1 MKNLIPLNVKKENL
15 QFFKTT
21 RIAYVFGLLAH
32 GSAAPLFWIMG
43 VTELA
48 YFNAFISVPF
58 FSFAIIKNRLGRH
71 NLAFTIA
78 FLELFFH
85 QILAAYY
92 LGWGFG
98 AQFWLIYL
106 AALCFFNPNWRRM
119 VQISLLAVISASYVG
134 LLFLFPEGQY
144 SLDSVSPQYMY
155 LTNAVTIIVL
165 ISLLINYYSKSIYKE
180 EQKLIEEKK
189 ITEEQNKQLL
199 EQHDSL
205 VRERD
210 KTHNVLNKIRS
221 LFGQQVSKEVA
232 DEMIESE
239 TEIDSKIM
247 DVSVMFLD
255 IRDFT
260 RFADSRE
267 PDEVARFQNI
277 VFGELINIVREHQG
291 IVSQIL
297 GDGIMAVFGAP
308 VAIKDHLNNSVKA
321 GYAMI
326 NRIKELGDSGKIP
339 HIKVGI
345 GLNSGKVMAGNVGNE
360 LRKFYS
366 LAGTNVIIAAR
377 IEQLNKQFDSQFLV
391 SDSVYQGMELSEYH
405 VNSLGEIEL
414 KGIEKKIPVYRLV

>member
-1 MKNLIPLNVKKENL
+1 MKHLIPLKVKKENL

-32 GSAAPLFWIMG
+32 GSAIPFFWTMG
-43 VTELA
+43 VMELV

-58 FSFAIIKNRLGRH
+58 FSFAIIKNRLGYH

-78 FLELFFH
+78 FFELYFH
-85 QILAAYY
+85 QVLGTYF
-92 LGWGFG
+92 LGWSFG
-98 AQFWLIYL
+98 AQFWLFYL
-106 AALCFFNPNWRRM
+106 CALCFFNPNWKRL
-119 VQISLLAVISASYVG
+119 VQLSLLGLISTSYVG
-134 LLFLFPEGQY
+134 LFYLFPEGQY
-144 SLDSVSPQYMY
+144 AFDPGLGQNMY
-155 LTNAVTIIVL
+155 LTNAVSIIIL

-199 EQHDSL
+199 EQHDTL
-205 VRERD
+205 VKERE
-210 KTHNVLNKIRS
+210 KTHKVLNKVRS

-247 DVSVMFLD
+247 DVTVMFLD

-267 PDEVARFQNI
+267 PAEVAGFQNT
-277 VFGELINIVREHQG
+277 VFGELIDIVREYQG

-308 VAIKDHLNNSVKA
+308 VATRDHLNNAVKA

-360 LRKFYS
+360 IRKFYS

-391 SDSVYQGMELSEYH
+391 SGSVYEGMELSEYH